1 MPKGTKGF
9 QRGNSVGKV
18 FTQSRQPQKRGRK
31 PALYKQLLK
40 KNAKIGE
47 IELSKEDYHRV
58 LHFLIERTPGELEKL
73 AKDYNT
79 PVWVSNIISAL
90 FSDVKAGR
98 ITTLNMVFD
107 RLFGKATLSIDGEVE
122 TNVHNTINVDFS
134 ILTTEE
140 LLNYDHLLD
149 KLIANETINQK

>member
-9 QRGNSVGKV
+9 QPGNSIGKV
-18 FTQSRQPQKRGRK
+18 FTQSRQPRKRGRK

-58 LHFLIERTPGELEKL
+58 LRFLIERTPGELKNI
-73 AKDYNT
+73 AKDDNT

-98 ITTLNMVFD
+98 ITTINMVFD
-107 RLFGKATLSIDGEVE
+107 RLFGKATQIVEGEIDKITTHRIEPNLSVLSNDELILYRQILLK
-122 TNVHNTINVDFS
+122 TNDV
-134 ILTTEE
+134 
-140 LLNYDHLLD
+140 
-149 KLIANETINQK
+149 

>member
-9 QRGNSVGKV
+9 KHGNTVGKV

-58 LHFLIERTPGELEKL
+58 LRFLIERTPGELKNI
-73 AKDYNT
+73 AKDDNT

-98 ITTLNMVFD
+98 ITTINMVFD
-107 RLFGKATLSIDGEVE
+107 RLFGKATQIVEGEIDKITTHRIEPNLSVLSNDELILYRQILLK
-122 TNVHNTINVDFS
+122 TNDV
-134 ILTTEE
+134 
-140 LLNYDHLLD
+140 
-149 KLIANETINQK
+149 